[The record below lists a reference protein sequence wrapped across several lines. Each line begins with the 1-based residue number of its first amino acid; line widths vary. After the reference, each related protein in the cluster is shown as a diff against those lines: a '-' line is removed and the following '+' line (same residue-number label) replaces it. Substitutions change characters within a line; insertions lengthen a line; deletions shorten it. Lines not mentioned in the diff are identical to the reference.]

1 MQVSSLS
8 RLGPGGI
15 VNASALKPL
24 CWAATFEAEWQPP
37 PAFDEYRFVRP
48 LGRGGMG
55 DVYLAH
61 DTLLDRPVAVKFL
74 REQGF
79 DSELRQALLLE
90 ARAAARLSHPN
101 VVTIYR
107 VGELEGR
114 PFIISEF
121 VRGTSLDQLRKP
133 VPWEQA
139 LEIGVGLARGL
150 AAAHRRGVLHRDIK
164 PANAIITDEGTVKLL
179 DFGLAKLIEPLGRPS
194 VVTLTPGRFPEPP
207 RETLPEPLRATIPE
221 PPRGFDPGRGD
232 TLPAISDISPRAS
245 GEEELSQRP
254 SANFIGGT
262 PHYMAPEIWWGEAV
276 GYRADIYSIGALL
289 FELCA
294 GVRPFDGVALHEL
307 ALATAMDEPPPLA
320 SLAPSVDPR
329 LAKIVDRCLRR
340 EPAERFGSGDE
351 LREALERLIDSAGGA
366 LVPEGNPFRG
376 LLPFDAE
383 HRALFFGRA
392 SETSAAL
399 ERLRADHF
407 VIVAGDS
414 GVGKSSLCRAGIL
427 PRIAEGALGDGRAYR
442 VRSLLPG
449 KRPLSALAQALADGL
464 EIEEEPLL
472 ELLRDAPQSVG
483 RELRRCLKQDRGLCL
498 FIDQLEELVTYAE
511 PAESA
516 AFAEVRC
523 LLAVPGVR
531 LLATMR
537 GDFLA
542 RVAALPGLGDDL
554 PRALYILRPLSS
566 DGIREAIVEPTRAKG
581 VEFESDALVDELV
594 ASTARAEGGLP
605 LLQFALAELWAARPH
620 PRAPITAAALGAI
633 GGVAGALARH
643 ADRVVLGLTMDRRAA
658 ARRILTALVSPAG
671 TRTQRGWGELV
682 SGDEAGREA
691 LEALVRGR
699 LLCVRESDGGAT
711 YEIAHEAL
719 LRGWD
724 TLRGWLDAADEQR
737 AVARRLEAAAI
748 EWERIGRAREALW
761 GDLQLEEASIVDP
774 STVGPR
780 ERSFLVASRRAC
792 RLRRLF
798 GRLLAV
804 GVPILIVLLYGAIRL
819 VLRRDLD
826 RSLDARVTEG
836 RALYDSARAKSEQA
850 MRLRHQAFAAFDA
863 HKAQDGEALWARS
876 LELGAEIDRT
886 YGRAGQALET
896 ALIMDASRAEVHA
909 FLGDVLFARALLAE
923 QEQKPQQR
931 DDLLARMSLYDADGQ
946 RRDQWEAPARLTI
959 ESDPPGARVLIE
971 RYVEAGL
978 KRRPVVFTGPLSAPV
993 SGLDLPRG
1001 SYLLTLEAEG
1011 RAVVRYPVLLERGE
1025 ELRARVDLPRVA
1037 DCPPGFVYVPAGR
1050 FLFGSSLDESK
1061 RRGFL
1066 STVPVHARE
1075 TGPYFIARHEV
1086 TYGDWIT
1093 YLRDLPKEERERR
1106 MPRIGEAAL
1115 IGALRL
1121 RELSSGHFKLAFQPS
1136 DATIT
1141 AVEGKPMTFAAR
1153 RARATQDWLRFP
1165 VAGISRHDADAYA
1178 AWLRATGRVPGARL
1192 CSELEWERAARGAD
1206 DREMPHGDSL
1216 DPDDANFDETYAK
1229 DAASMGP
1236 DEVGSHPASTSP
1248 FGLDDM
1254 AGNVFEWTVSTI
1266 EPGGSVARGGAYF
1279 YDQMTARSTNRTT
1292 LEPNMRDPRLGMRLC
1307 ASAPSGEGKGEQ

>member
-1 MQVSSLS
+1 
-8 RLGPGGI
+8 
-15 VNASALKPL
+15 
-24 CWAATFEAEWQPP
+24 
-37 PAFDEYRFVRP
+37 
-48 LGRGGMG
+48 MG

-79 DSELRQALLLE
+79 DDELRRTLLRE

-107 VGELEGR
+107 VGEFEGR
-114 PFIISEF
+114 HFIISEF
-121 VRGTSLDQLRKP
+121 VRGTSLDQLEKP
-133 VPWEQA
+133 VPWEHA
-139 LEIGVGLARGL
+139 LKIGVGLARGL

-179 DFGLAKLIEPLGRPS
+179 DFGLAKVIEPLGRPS
-194 VVTLTPGRFPEPP
+194 LITLAPGRLPEASPEPSCE
-207 RETLPEPLRATIPE
+207 RLAVPLRASVPARPSA
-221 PPRGFDPGRGD
+221 PPSGEGD
-232 TLPAISDISPRAS
+232 TLPAFPDRLPPVIPGEGGASP
-245 GEEELSQRP
+245 LS
-254 SANFIGGT
+254 SVNFIGGT
-262 PHYMAPEIWWGEAV
+262 PHYMAPEVWWGETV
-276 GYRADIYSIGALL
+276 GYRADVYSIGALL

-294 GVRPFDGVALHEL
+294 GVKPFDGVALHML
-307 ALATAMDEPPPLA
+307 ALTTATDAPPALA
-320 SLAPSVDPR
+320 SVAPSVDPR
-329 LAKIVDRCLRR
+329 FAKIIDRCLRR
-340 EPAERFGSGDE
+340 DPAERFASGDE
-351 LREALERLIDSAGGA
+351 LREALERLINSAGGA

-376 LLPFDAE
+376 LLPFNAE
-383 HRALFFGRA
+383 HRALFFGRS

-407 VIVAGDS
+407 VIVTGDS

-427 PRIAEGALGDGRAYR
+427 PRIVEGALGDGRAYR

-449 KRPLSALAQALADGL
+449 KRPLSALAQALAEGL
-464 EIEEEPLL
+464 EIEEESLH
-472 ELLRDAPQSVG
+472 ELFRDAPQTVG
-483 RELRRCLKQDRGLCL
+483 RQLRRYLKQDRGLCL
-498 FIDQLEELVTYAE
+498 FIDQLEELVTHAE

-516 AFAEVRC
+516 AFAEVLR

-531 LLATMR
+531 LLATLR

-554 PRALYILRPLSS
+554 PRTLYILRPLSS
-566 DGIREAIVEPTRAKG
+566 DGIREAIVEPTRTKG
-581 VEFESDALVDELV
+581 VAFESDALVDDLV
-594 ASTARAEGGLP
+594 ASTSRAEGGLP

-620 PRAPITAAALGAI
+620 PGAPITAAALGAI

-658 ARRILTALVSPAG
+658 ARRILTGLVSPGG
-671 TRTQRGWGELV
+671 TRTQCGWGELV

-699 LLCVRESDGGAT
+699 LLCVHESGGGAT

-724 TLRGWLDAADEQR
+724 TLRDWLDAADEQR
-737 AVARRLEAAAI
+737 VVTRRLEAAAI

-761 GDLQLEEASIVDP
+761 GDLQLEEANIVDP

-792 RLRRLF
+792 RLRRIV
-798 GRLLAV
+798 RRALAV
-804 GVPILIVLLYGAIRL
+804 GVPILIILLYGAIRL

-826 RSLDARVTEG
+826 RSFDARVGEG
-836 RALYDSARAKSEQA
+836 RALYDEARAKSDEA
-850 MRLRHQAFAAFDA
+850 ARLRQQAFAAFDA
-863 HKAQDGEALWARS
+863 HKPEDGEALWARS
-876 LELGAEIDRT
+876 LGLGAEIDRT

-896 ALIMDASRAEVHA
+896 ALIMDASRAEVHG
-909 FLGDVLFARALLAE
+909 FLGDVLLARALLAE
-923 QEQKPQQR
+923 RDQKPQQR
-931 DDLLARMSLYDADGQ
+931 DDLLARMSLYDSDGQ
-946 RRDQWEAPARLTI
+946 RRMQWEAPARLAI
-959 ESDPPGARVLIE
+959 DSNPPGARVVIE
-971 RYVEAGL
+971 RYEATGFE
-978 KRRPVVFTGPLSAPV
+978 RRPVPFAGPLPASV
-993 SGLDLPRG
+993 SSFDLPRG
-1001 SYLLTLEAEG
+1001 SYLLTFEAEG
-1011 RAVVRYPVLLERGE
+1011 HAAVRYPVLLERGE
-1025 ELRARVDLPRVA
+1025 ERHARVDLPRAA

-1066 STVPVHARE
+1066 STVPVHAME

-1086 TYGDWIT
+1086 TYGDWIA
-1093 YLRDLPKEERERR
+1093 YLRALPKKERERR

-1121 RELSSGHFKLAFQPS
+1121 RELTTGQYKLAFQPS
-1136 DATIT
+1136 EATIT
-1141 AVEGKPMTFAAR
+1141 AVEGNPMIFAAR
-1153 RARATQDWLRFP
+1153 RVRATQDWLRFP
-1165 VAGISRHDADAYA
+1165 VAGISRHDAEAYA
-1178 AWLRATGRVPGARL
+1178 AWLDATGRVPGARL
-1192 CSELEWERAARGAD
+1192 CTELEWERAARGAD
-1206 DREMPHGDSL
+1206 DREMPHGDVL
-1216 DPDDANFDETYAK
+1216 APDDANFDETYAK
-1229 DAASMGP
+1229 DAANMGP

-1254 AGNVFEWTVSTI
+1254 AGNVFEWTVSTL

-1307 ASAPSGEGKGEQ
+1307 ASAPSG